1 METSEILLR
10 LRREQGLSQEEFA
23 QKLLV
28 TRQAVSR
35 WETGETIPS
44 TDTLKRIAQT
54 FQVSVDHLLGRP
66 AAFCQSCGMR
76 LEEDSDRGTEADGSA
91 SEEYCAYCYQQGRFS
106 SRRDHGGDGGAQ
118 SAVFSG
124 VEPGKR
130 PSAERGGGSGGA
142 ARLSPL
148 SEPLAEGTRG
158 AIGVNKQRGRPM
170 AAPSALLLS
179 DQVSSSM
186 MP

>member
-66 AAFCQSCGMR
+66 AAFCQS
-76 LEEDSDRGTEADGSA
+76 
-91 SEEYCAYCYQQGRFS
+91 
-106 SRRDHGGDGGAQ
+106 
-118 SAVFSG
+118 
-124 VEPGKR
+124 
-130 PSAERGGGSGGA
+130 
-142 ARLSPL
+142 LSL
-148 SEPLAEGTRG
+148 
-158 AIGVNKQRGRPM
+158 IHI
-170 AAPSALLLS
+170 
-179 DQVSSSM
+179 
-186 MP
+186 